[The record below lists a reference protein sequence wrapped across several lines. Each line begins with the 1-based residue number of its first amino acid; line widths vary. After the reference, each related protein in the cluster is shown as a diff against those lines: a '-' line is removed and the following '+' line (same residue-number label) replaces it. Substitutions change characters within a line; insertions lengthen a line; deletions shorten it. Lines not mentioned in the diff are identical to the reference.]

1 MTNEKEKL
9 LLQDDDIIKTDEGLV
24 FNPYNPNNIEI
35 TKKDVETILRNCGLP
50 GIVHNLDLYKRA
62 FVHRSYTKR
71 PMLENEEQN
80 ITIMSR
86 PAGCMTLKSKSNE
99 RMEFLGDGILEA
111 ITKYYL
117 YRRFPKEN
125 EGFMTEKKIALV
137 KN

>member
-24 FNPYNPNNIEI
+24 FNPYNLNNIEI

-80 ITIMSR
+80 ITIKSR
-86 PAGCMTLKSKSNE
+86 PAGCITLKSKS
-99 RMEFLGDGILEA
+99 ILCE
-111 ITKYYL
+111 
-117 YRRFPKEN
+117 
-125 EGFMTEKKIALV
+125 EKKNQIGIVYCCSVTYAARLS
-137 KN
+137 KNKLFRAQAAQ